1 MKPLLTQ
8 FAVILGGAV
17 ATAVLLWNFYVQEMD
32 LLAAVFRAALV
43 FFATVI
49 VLFLFLQFFS
59 GILVRFVAEE
69 VLKQRAEEQTPTEEK
84 KETAKTPPTR
94 QVASTATPRKP

>member
-8 FAVILGGAV
+8 FAVILGSVV
-17 ATAVLLWNFYVQEMD
+17 ATLVLIWNFYVQEMD
-32 LLAAVFRAALV
+32 LLGAVFRSALV
-43 FFATVI
+43 FFTTVI

-59 GILVRFVAEE
+59 AILVRFVAEE
-69 VLKQRAEEQTPTEEK
+69 VLKQRAEEQAPAEEK

-94 QVASTATPRKP
+94 QVSATATPRKP